1 MDRQRLSDNEEAFL
15 IDLDLD
21 EFEEEGE
28 TEDLP
33 QVSAGEVLLLPETE
47 DKGER
52 LDKYVATKVPA
63 LSRSYIQELIE
74 TDHVLVDGQVRRSKF
89 KITPGQKVLVTIPE
103 PEEVSI
109 GPEDI
114 PLDIVYEDADVIVIN
129 KPAGMVVHPA
139 PGHPS
144 GTLVNALLHHA
155 PDIAVGGSNR
165 PGIIHRLDRDTSGL
179 MVVVKTDRARTSL
192 VSQWQERTVEKGYVA
207 LVYGEVEGEE
217 ATIDAPIGRDP
228 QNRKKMAAIRGG
240 REAITHL
247 TVAERLR
254 GATYLDLDLE
264 TGRTH
269 QIRVHLAF
277 IGHPI
282 VGDALYNRYIG
293 PYGGKN
299 ATVDRQFLHAARL
312 AFRLPNGKGVV
323 FEQPLPPD
331 LQTGLERARMN
342 DL

>member
-1 MDRQRLSDNEEAFL
+1 MNDNDEAL
-15 IDLDLD
+15 MIDLDL
-21 EFEEEGE
+21 EENFEEEDGE
-28 TEDLP
+28 LAP
-33 QVSAGEVLLLPETE
+33 APVGEVLLLPEKG

-52 LDKYVATKVPA
+52 LDKYVAANVPA
-63 LSRSYIQELIE
+63 LSRSYVQELIE
-74 TDHVLVDGQVRRSKF
+74 TDHVLVDGQIRRAKF
-89 KITPGQKVLVTIPE
+89 KITPGQKVVVTIPE
-103 PEEVSI
+103 PAVVSI
-109 GPEDI
+109 EPEDI
-114 PLDIVYEDADVIVIN
+114 PLDIVFEDKDVIVLN

-144 GTLVNALLHHA
+144 GTLVNALLHYA
-155 PDIAVGGSNR
+155 PDMAVGGSNR

-247 TVAERLR
+247 SVAERLR
-254 GATYLDLDLE
+254 GCTYLDLDLE

-282 VGDALYNRYIG
+282 AGDELYNRHVG
-293 PYGGKN
+293 PYGGKS
-299 ATVDRQFLHAARL
+299 AVVDRQFLHAARL
-312 AFRLPNGKGVV
+312 AFRLPGGKGVA

-331 LQTGLERARMN
+331 LVRGLERARMN

>member
-1 MDRQRLSDNEEAFL
+1 MSQFKRMDELPLSEDDVFL
-15 IDLDLD
+15 IDLD
-21 EFEEEGE
+21 EFFEEEEPQAVPGGE
-28 TEDLP
+28 ITLLP
-33 QVSAGEVLLLPETE
+33 QKE

-52 LDKYVATKVPA
+52 LDKFIAAGVPA

-74 TDHVLVDGQVRRSKF
+74 RDLVLVDGQIRRAKF
-89 KITPGQKVLVTIPE
+89 KVTPGQTISVQVPATEPVELLPE
-103 PEEVSI
+103 A
-109 GPEDI
+109 I
-114 PLDIVYEDADVIVIN
+114 PLDIRYEDADIIVLN

-139 PGHPS
+139 PGHPG

-192 VSQWQERTVEKGYVA
+192 VAQWQARTVEKGYVA

-217 ATIDAPIGRDP
+217 ATIDAPIGRDT
-228 QNRKKMAAIRGG
+228 QNRKKMAAVRGG
-240 REAITHL
+240 RDAITHFR
-247 TVAERLR
+247 VAERLR
-254 GATYLDLDLE
+254 GSTYLNLDLE

-282 VGDALYNRYIG
+282 AGDSLYNRHIG
-293 PYGGKN
+293 PFGGKSSV
-299 ATVDRQFLHAARL
+299 TDRQFLHAARL
-312 AFRLPNGKGVV
+312 AFRLPNGKGIE
-323 FEQPLPPD
+323 FEQPLPED
-331 LQTGLERARMN
+331 LAAGLARARNN
-342 DL
+342 DI

>member
-1 MDRQRLSDNEEAFL
+1 MDNQLLSDNDAFL
-15 IDLDLD
+15 IDLDLEEDFENED
-21 EFEEEGE
+21 EELAPAP
-28 TEDLP
+28 T
-33 QVSAGEVLLLPETE
+33 GEVLLLPEKE

-52 LDKYVATKVPA
+52 LDKYVAANVPA
-63 LSRSYIQELIE
+63 LSRSYVQELIE
-74 TDHVLVDGQVRRSKF
+74 TDRVLVDGQVRRSKF

-103 PEEVSI
+103 PETVEL
-109 GPEDI
+109 EAENI
-114 PLDIVYEDADVIVIN
+114 PLDIVYEDADVIVLN
-129 KPAGMVVHPA
+129 KAAGMVVHPA

-192 VSQWQERTVEKGYVA
+192 VAQWQERTVEKGYVA

-217 ATIDAPIGRDP
+217 ATIDAPVGRDP

-240 REAITHL
+240 RDAITHL
-247 TVAERLR
+247 AVAERLR

-282 VGDALYNRYIG
+282 AGDGLYNRHIG
-293 PYGGKN
+293 PYGGKS
-299 ATVDRQFLHAARL
+299 AVVDRQFLHAARL
-312 AFRLPNGKGVV
+312 AFRLPNGKGVA
-323 FEQPLPPD
+323 FEQPLPAD
-331 LQTGLERARMN
+331 LARGLERARIN